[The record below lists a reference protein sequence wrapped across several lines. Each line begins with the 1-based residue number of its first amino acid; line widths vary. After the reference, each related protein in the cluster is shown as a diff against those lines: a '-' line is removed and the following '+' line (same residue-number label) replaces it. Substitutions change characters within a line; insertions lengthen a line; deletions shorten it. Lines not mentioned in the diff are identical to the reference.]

1 MKKFLKWTGFVVVG
15 VIAVALA
22 AFAWLY
28 LASERVL
35 AREYTA
41 TDTVS
46 LAIPAESAEVAEGRR
61 IAQLAGCLHCHGDN
75 LTGSVVDDIPN
86 FVRLVAP
93 NISTLLP
100 AYSDAQ
106 LATMLRKGVKPDG
119 HSVLFM
125 PSEMF
130 RHLGDADLA
139 RLIAWLRTMPAI
151 PEGVQEKT
159 RIRII
164 GRLILAN
171 GDYQPGALAIES
183 LPTTIT
189 TFDANDPVSHG
200 RYLTMNFC
208 SECHGQDLQG
218 FAPINAPA
226 LSVAQGYS
234 PEQFARLMH
243 DGVALGDRE
252 LKLMGPTS
260 RARFANFT
268 PEEAAAVHAFL
279 RTL

>member
-1 MKKFLKWTGFVVVG
+1 MRKFLKWTGFVVVG
-15 VIAVALA
+15 VVAVALA

-35 AREYTA
+35 ARKYTA
-41 TDTVS
+41 TDPVS
-46 LAIPAESAEVAEGRR
+46 LTIPGEASEIAQGQR

-75 LTGSVVDDIPN
+75 LTGGVVDDIPN

-151 PEGVQEKT
+151 PEGVEEKT
-159 RIRII
+159 QVRII

-171 GDYQPGALAIES
+171 GDYKPGALAIES
-183 LPTTIT
+183 SPPAVD
-189 TFDANDPVSHG
+189 TFDANGPVSHG

-226 LSVAQGYS
+226 LSVAKGYS

-252 LKLMGPTS
+252 LKLMGPAS

-268 PEEAAAVHAFL
+268 PEETAAVHAFL